1 MVDLYTQ
8 NKVEQDKKFKW
19 KVGKKNQF
27 SSYAVVDMVSRK
39 MTQKGNNDIT
49 RFGDTAFTVFIHS
62 AACHDM

>member
-19 KVGKKNQF
+19 KLYRF
-27 SSYAVVDMVSRK
+27 SSYTVVDMVSRK
-39 MTQKGNNDIT
+39 MRQKGNNDIN
-49 RFGDTAFTVFIHS
+49 RFGDTASTVFIHS